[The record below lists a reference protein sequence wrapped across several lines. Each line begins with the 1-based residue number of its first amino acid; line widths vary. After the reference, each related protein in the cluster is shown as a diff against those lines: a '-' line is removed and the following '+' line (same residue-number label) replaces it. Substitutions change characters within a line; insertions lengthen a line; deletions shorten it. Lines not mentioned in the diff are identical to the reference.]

1 MKGFT
6 LLELLIVIGIVVIL
20 IGATIAAINPA
31 RQMAAARDAT
41 RWSHVQVFANAI
53 AQNIIDNAG
62 TWTCTGFPATTTFV
76 EIKATGGYD
85 ICSCL
90 YPNYLGSV
98 PRDPAA
104 GSPYTAC
111 ASGYETDYEVRW
123 TATTPPYRIE
133 VRSQADTS
141 IMTSR

>member
-20 IGATIAAINPA
+20 IGAKIAAINSA

-62 TWTCTGFPATTTFV
+62 TWTCTGYSATTTWV
-76 EIKATGGYD
+76 EISDADYD
-85 ICSCL
+85 ICPCL
-90 YPNYLGSV
+90 YPTYIGSV

-111 ASGYETDYEVRW
+111 DTGYETDYEVRW
-123 TATTPPYRIE
+123 TTTTPPYRVE
-133 VRSQADTS
+133 VRSALDTS